1 MKEKIKKLFD
11 NNTLHG
17 KIMRAVFVLIIVAII
32 CAIAYVI
39 MKKTGFWEE
48 INSMEKIR
56 EWVLS
61 GGVFSFL
68 IFILL
73 QILQTTIL
81 QIPAIF
87 VTIAGALIFGR
98 WPAFI
103 MSYIAVMIGS
113 LIMFW
118 IGRKAG
124 RKFLNWLVGEETA
137 NKWIDRMS
145 NGKYLFFLMM
155 LFPLFPDDILC
166 VVAGLT
172 KMSFPFFFW
181 TNILA
186 RGLGIACTVFFGSG
200 AIIPFH
206 GWGLIVWGIL
216 IVLVII
222 LFYLSVKYKDKIDE
236 IIKLMFKRKLK
247 PANTV
252 EDQEVLVN
260 KQAVEDSKIEIEEN
274 KNVFHQLIENLQ
286 VSLKNPL
293 TIRYYLANSVEFKQY
308 RIKNASNIEEKRF
321 YAGILMPK
329 LVWIAEIST
338 LRCYEMGFSFGEIV
352 LDATASSRS
361 KVDSIILIRMIS
373 NGVYRLPEESYSDFE
388 GKFGGECENCNL
400 SGLFEMYSNF
410 RRTFG
415 DLLQ

>member
-274 KNVFHQLIENLQ
+274 KNVENVEKDIENTEKTQ
-286 VSLKNPL
+286 KND
-293 TIRYYLANSVEFKQY
+293 
-308 RIKNASNIEEKRF
+308 NAA
-321 YAGILMPK
+321 Y
-329 LVWIAEIST
+329 
-338 LRCYEMGFSFGEIV
+338 
-352 LDATASSRS
+352 
-361 KVDSIILIRMIS
+361 
-373 NGVYRLPEESYSDFE
+373 
-388 GKFGGECENCNL
+388 
-400 SGLFEMYSNF
+400 
-410 RRTFG
+410 
-415 DLLQ
+415 

>member
-181 TNILA
+181 TNVLA

-247 PANTV
+247 SANTV
-252 EDQEVLVN
+252 EDQEVLAN
-260 KQAVEDSKIEIEEN
+260 NQAVEDSKIEIEEN
-274 KNVFHQLIENLQ
+274 KNVENVEKDIENTEKTQ
-286 VSLKNPL
+286 KNDKK
-293 TIRYYLANSVEFKQY
+293 TE
-308 RIKNASNIEEKRF
+308 
-321 YAGILMPK
+321 
-329 LVWIAEIST
+329 
-338 LRCYEMGFSFGEIV
+338 
-352 LDATASSRS
+352 
-361 KVDSIILIRMIS
+361 
-373 NGVYRLPEESYSDFE
+373 
-388 GKFGGECENCNL
+388 
-400 SGLFEMYSNF
+400 
-410 RRTFG
+410 
-415 DLLQ
+415 

>member
-48 INSMEKIR
+48 INSMEKIK

-181 TNILA
+181 TNVLA

-247 PANTV
+247 SANTV
-252 EDQEVLVN
+252 EDQEVLAN
-260 KQAVEDSKIEIEEN
+260 NQAVEDSKIEIEEN
-274 KNVFHQLIENLQ
+274 KNVKNVEKDIENTEKTQ
-286 VSLKNPL
+286 KNDKK
-293 TIRYYLANSVEFKQY
+293 TE
-308 RIKNASNIEEKRF
+308 
-321 YAGILMPK
+321 
-329 LVWIAEIST
+329 
-338 LRCYEMGFSFGEIV
+338 
-352 LDATASSRS
+352 
-361 KVDSIILIRMIS
+361 
-373 NGVYRLPEESYSDFE
+373 
-388 GKFGGECENCNL
+388 
-400 SGLFEMYSNF
+400 
-410 RRTFG
+410 
-415 DLLQ
+415 

>member
-252 EDQEVLVN
+252 EDQKV
-260 KQAVEDSKIEIEEN
+260 VENSHVVEESKIEIEEN
-274 KNVFHQLIENLQ
+274 ENVE
-286 VSLKNPL
+286 KD
-293 TIRYYLANSVEFKQY
+293 
-308 RIKNASNIEEKRF
+308 IKNTEKTQ
-321 YAGILMPK
+321 K
-329 LVWIAEIST
+329 NDKKTE
-338 LRCYEMGFSFGEIV
+338 
-352 LDATASSRS
+352 
-361 KVDSIILIRMIS
+361 
-373 NGVYRLPEESYSDFE
+373 
-388 GKFGGECENCNL
+388 
-400 SGLFEMYSNF
+400 
-410 RRTFG
+410 
-415 DLLQ
+415 

>member
-181 TNILA
+181 TNVLA

-260 KQAVEDSKIEIEEN
+260 KQAVEDGKIEIEEN
-274 KNVFHQLIENLQ
+274 KNVENVEKDIENTEKTQ
-286 VSLKNPL
+286 KNDKK
-293 TIRYYLANSVEFKQY
+293 SE
-308 RIKNASNIEEKRF
+308 
-321 YAGILMPK
+321 
-329 LVWIAEIST
+329 
-338 LRCYEMGFSFGEIV
+338 
-352 LDATASSRS
+352 
-361 KVDSIILIRMIS
+361 
-373 NGVYRLPEESYSDFE
+373 
-388 GKFGGECENCNL
+388 
-400 SGLFEMYSNF
+400 
-410 RRTFG
+410 
-415 DLLQ
+415 

>member
-252 EDQEVLVN
+252 EDQEVLAN
-260 KQAVEDSKIEIEEN
+260 NQAVEDSKIEIEEN
-274 KNVFHQLIENLQ
+274 KNVENVEKDIENTEKTQ
-286 VSLKNPL
+286 KNDKK
-293 TIRYYLANSVEFKQY
+293 TE
-308 RIKNASNIEEKRF
+308 
-321 YAGILMPK
+321 
-329 LVWIAEIST
+329 
-338 LRCYEMGFSFGEIV
+338 
-352 LDATASSRS
+352 
-361 KVDSIILIRMIS
+361 
-373 NGVYRLPEESYSDFE
+373 
-388 GKFGGECENCNL
+388 
-400 SGLFEMYSNF
+400 
-410 RRTFG
+410 
-415 DLLQ
+415 

>member
-181 TNILA
+181 TNVLA

-274 KNVFHQLIENLQ
+274 KNVENVEKDIENTEKTQ
-286 VSLKNPL
+286 KNDKK
-293 TIRYYLANSVEFKQY
+293 TE
-308 RIKNASNIEEKRF
+308 
-321 YAGILMPK
+321 
-329 LVWIAEIST
+329 
-338 LRCYEMGFSFGEIV
+338 
-352 LDATASSRS
+352 
-361 KVDSIILIRMIS
+361 
-373 NGVYRLPEESYSDFE
+373 
-388 GKFGGECENCNL
+388 
-400 SGLFEMYSNF
+400 
-410 RRTFG
+410 
-415 DLLQ
+415 

>member
-181 TNILA
+181 TNVLA

-260 KQAVEDSKIEIEEN
+260 KQAVEDGKIEIEEN
-274 KNVFHQLIENLQ
+274 KNVENVEKDIENTEKTQ
-286 VSLKNPL
+286 KNDKK
-293 TIRYYLANSVEFKQY
+293 TE
-308 RIKNASNIEEKRF
+308 
-321 YAGILMPK
+321 
-329 LVWIAEIST
+329 
-338 LRCYEMGFSFGEIV
+338 
-352 LDATASSRS
+352 
-361 KVDSIILIRMIS
+361 
-373 NGVYRLPEESYSDFE
+373 
-388 GKFGGECENCNL
+388 
-400 SGLFEMYSNF
+400 
-410 RRTFG
+410 
-415 DLLQ
+415 

>member
-247 PANTV
+247 SANTV

-274 KNVFHQLIENLQ
+274 KNVKNVEKDIENTEKTQ
-286 VSLKNPL
+286 KNDKK
-293 TIRYYLANSVEFKQY
+293 TE
-308 RIKNASNIEEKRF
+308 
-321 YAGILMPK
+321 
-329 LVWIAEIST
+329 
-338 LRCYEMGFSFGEIV
+338 
-352 LDATASSRS
+352 
-361 KVDSIILIRMIS
+361 
-373 NGVYRLPEESYSDFE
+373 
-388 GKFGGECENCNL
+388 
-400 SGLFEMYSNF
+400 
-410 RRTFG
+410 
-415 DLLQ
+415 